1 MSDAIFFYRVNE
13 PYGVFSNFFK
23 CNLIIDSITW
33 PTVEHYF
40 QSQKFQDEVL
50 KEKIRN
56 LLSPMDA
63 AKLGRDRS
71 LPLRKDWDDVKNN
84 IMRFAV
90 LEKFKQ
96 NTEAKEI
103 LLSTEDTLLVE
114 HTHNDNYWADGGDGS
129 GKNMLGII
137 LMETREALKV

>member
-1 MSDAIFFYRVNE
+1 MSDPIFFYRVNE
-13 PYGVFSNFFK
+13 PFGIFSNFFK
-23 CNLIIDSITW
+23 CNFIIDSITW

-40 QSQKFQDEVL
+40 QSQKFQDEVS

-96 NTEAKEI
+96 NDEARGI
-103 LLSTEDTLLVE
+103 LLSTGDALLVE

-129 GKNMLGII
+129 GQNMLGLI
-137 LMETREALKV
+137 LMETRDILK

>member
-1 MSDAIFFYRVNE
+1 MSDAILFYRVNE
-13 PYGVFSNFFK
+13 QYGFFSNFFK
-23 CNLIIDSITW
+23 CNFIVDSITW

-56 LLSPMDA
+56 LFSPMDA

-71 LPLRKDWDDVKNN
+71 LPLRKYWDDVKNN

-96 NTEAKEI
+96 NNVAKEI
-103 LLSTEDTLLVE
+103 LLSTGDALLVE

-137 LMETREALKV
+137 LMETRETLKV

>member
-1 MSDAIFFYRVNE
+1 MNDAIFFYRVNE
-13 PYGVFSNFFK
+13 PYGIFSNFFK
-23 CNLIIDSITW
+23 CDFIIDSIVW

-50 KEKIRN
+50 KERIRN

-96 NTEAKEI
+96 NDEAKEI
-103 LLSTEDTLLVE
+103 LLSTGDALLVE

-129 GKNMLGII
+129 GQNMLGII
-137 LMETREALKV
+137 LMETRNILK